1 MESVPRLIKKLT
13 SGEQSESFRLSSS
26 VSLCLPE
33 AGSAST
39 SDMKSSIH
47 ILPGKH
53 RFSIVLIRYQK
64 SNKVAASFEY
74 SSPPCDKDMLKLL
87 REKVVHRDSIA
98 RALKK
103 WRRFR
108 RQRLATI
115 IESRKMEQE
124 FIPRADLTGCLG
136 RIKAAVRQ
144 FQDEDPKFQFG
155 ENREL
160 VAEIRNASWDVQ
172 SMISSRL
179 GWNCPYGVDD
189 VRRALDEIHKALV
202 FLHHHDRKGKTPG
215 NKQLAVHIWSKWDEI
230 HAIIGNPSNWGVTQ
244 KFAKEE
250 STKIIKE
257 SKASSAN
264 S

>member
-1 MESVPRLIKKLT
+1 MEDVSRLIKDST
-13 SGEQSESFRLSSS
+13 SGEQFESSRLSSS
-26 VSLCLPE
+26 VSRCLPE
-33 AGSAST
+33 PGST
-39 SDMKSSIH
+39 TKNYLKGSIH

-53 RFSIVLIRYQK
+53 RFSIILIRYQR

-108 RQRLATI
+108 RQSLATI
-115 IESRKMEQE
+115 IESRRKEQQ
-124 FIPRADLTGCLG
+124 FISRADLTACLG
-136 RIKAAVRQ
+136 RINAAVRQ
-144 FQDEDPKFQFG
+144 FQDEDPKFRFG

-160 VAEIRNASWDVQ
+160 VEEIRNASWDVH

-179 GWNCPYGVDD
+179 GWSCPYGIDD
-189 VRRALDEIHKALV
+189 VRRALDEIHTALV
-202 FLHHHDRKGKTPG
+202 FLHHHDRRGKAPG

-230 HAIIGNPSNWGVTQ
+230 HAIIGNPPNWGVTQ

-250 STKIIKE
+250 FAKIIKE
-257 SKASSAN
+257 SKASSAI

>member
-1 MESVPRLIKKLT
+1 MESVSHSIKKIT
-13 SGEQSESFRLSSS
+13 SAESSQLSSG
-26 VSLCLPE
+26 VPLSLPDV
-33 AGSAST
+33 GST
-39 SDMKSSIH
+39 SRKDLKSSIH
-47 ILPGKH
+47 IVPGIH

-74 SSPPCDKDMLKLL
+74 SSPPCDKEVLKLL
-87 REKVVHRDSIA
+87 CEKVGHRNSIA
-98 RALKK
+98 RALRK

-108 RQRLATI
+108 RERLAAV
-115 IESRKMEQE
+115 IESRRKEKE
-124 FIPRADLTGCLG
+124 FIPRADLTGYLG
-136 RIKAAVRQ
+136 VIKAAVRQ
-144 FQDEDPKFQFG
+144 FQDQDPKFQSG
-155 ENREL
+155 ESREL

-189 VRRALDEIHKALV
+189 VKRALDEIHKALV

-244 KFAKEE
+244 KLAKEE
-250 STKIIKE
+250 FAKIIKE
-257 SKASSAN
+257 SKASSA
-264 S
+264 SS

>member
-13 SGEQSESFRLSSS
+13 SGEPFEPLRRSSS

-33 AGSAST
+33 AGSTST
-39 SDMKSSIH
+39 SCLKSSIH
-47 ILPGKH
+47 ILAGKH

-87 REKVVHRDSIA
+87 CEKVVHRDSIA

-108 RQRLATI
+108 RERLATI
-115 IESRKMEQE
+115 IESRRKEKE

-136 RIKAAVRQ
+136 IIKAAVRQ
-144 FQDEDPKFQFG
+144 FKDQDPKLQSG
-155 ENREL
+155 ESREL
-160 VAEIRNASWDVQ
+160 VAEIRNASWEVQ

-189 VRRALDEIHKALV
+189 VKRALDEIHKALV
-202 FLHHHDRKGKTPG
+202 FLHHHDRKGKAPG

-244 KFAKEE
+244 KLAKEE
-250 STKIIKE
+250 CAKIIKE
-257 SKASSAN
+257 SKASSA
-264 S
+264 SS